1 MDSSRKTHHTGVVVV
16 GSGATGLTAALT
28 AKLQGVD
35 ALVIEKASTYG
46 GTSAISGGVMWLPRS
61 GPAHDAGAADSD
73 SAVTTYLQ
81 HHVGDRTEPEMIDAF
96 VDTAPRMLDEL
107 SAAGCL
113 RVEPFTSFPDY
124 QADTPGGL
132 AGGRS
137 VEPKIFAAAK
147 LGDEF
152 QNQRS
157 GTALAPAGIVGT
169 MAELHTMAK
178 VRSQPTALRKVW
190 RVAPRTVWNKIAR
203 RRYVAN
209 GVSLIAQLR
218 HGLATHDIPLW
229 LDTDLVELIHR
240 EGRVSG
246 VRVRRN
252 GETIDVL
259 ADRGVILTAG
269 GFERDAAMR
278 REYRLPVTEADYT
291 SGAETNTGDTIK
303 AGISAGAEVGHMDR
317 AWWAPTFMPPGE
329 KPRICIFERGKP
341 GIRHRRRQWQPLHQ
355 RSPALWNLRRGHA
368 RRPP

>member
-1 MDSSRKTHHTGVVVV
+1 
-16 GSGATGLTAALT
+16 
-28 AKLQGVD
+28 
-35 ALVIEKASTYG
+35 
-46 GTSAISGGVMWLPRS
+46 
-61 GPAHDAGAADSD
+61 
-73 SAVTTYLQ
+73 
-81 HHVGDRTEPEMIDAF
+81 MIDAF

-209 GVSLIAQLR
+209 SVSLIAQLR

-240 EGRVSG
+240 EGRVTG
-246 VRVRRN
+246 VRVRRG
-252 GETIDVL
+252 GETIDIL
-259 ADRGVILTAG
+259 ADRGVVLTAG

-278 REYRLPVTEADYT
+278 REYRLPVNEADFT
-291 SGAETNTGDTIK
+291 SGVETNTGDTIM
-303 AGISAGAEVGHMDR
+303 AGISAGAEVGPHGSGMVGSDLH
-317 AWWAPTFMPPGE
+317 APRREAPHLHLRTGQTWP
-329 KPRICIFERGKP
+329 
-341 GIRHRRRQWQPLHQ
+341 RHRQRQWQPLHQ
-355 RSPALWNLRRGHA
+355 RSPALRNLRRGHA